1 MILRSNPTRSRI
13 QVYQQGDIFFKQLS
27 QNEYFALVIC
37 ILKFK
42 DFRNEISE
50 MKSPKRLEYF
60 RSDLDAMEEFQQILK
75 QIWKERC
82 DKVIEWEVNN
92 GITNKD
98 KRIKQTKEKLN
109 TNNQVVKTS
118 NIRKRN
124 NYNINNLK
132 IIEEKEY
139 IQNKQKQKKTN
150 LEFFINE
157 IPRLNNL
164 GNDGPDGLLEHGS
177 VGKKKKYNKEK
188 ISPSTEFF
196 EMYVYRSV
204 AVVFFQAPHLKED
217 IRRWLAQNVLFYQ
230 K

>member
-1 MILRSNPTRSRI
+1 MCTLDQNFLKVDSVKLYFILNNGITNKDKRIKQTKEKLNTNNQVVKTSNIRKRNNYNINNLKIIEEKEYI
-13 QVYQQGDIFFKQLS
+13 QNKQKQKKTNLEFF
-27 QNEYFALVIC
+27 V
-37 ILKFK
+37 
-42 DFRNEISE
+42 NEI
-50 MKSPKRLEYF
+50 PRLNNLGN
-60 RSDLDAMEEFQQILK
+60 DGPDAKKIIIDAMEEFQQILK

-150 LEFFINE
+150 LEFFVNE
-157 IPRLNNL
+157 SFLNTNTYKGNNL
-164 GNDGPDGLLEHGS
+164 YKIKIFSDGDMA
-177 VGKKKKYNKEK
+177 
-188 ISPSTEFF
+188 ISS
-196 EMYVYRSV
+196 
-204 AVVFFQAPHLKED
+204 
-217 IRRWLAQNVLFYQ
+217 
-230 K
+230 

>member
-1 MILRSNPTRSRI
+1 VPSIITT
-13 QVYQQGDIFFKQLS
+13 K
-27 QNEYFALVIC
+27 VIKIC
-37 ILKFK
+37 KYKKVKAKKI
-42 DFRNEISE
+42 II
-50 MKSPKRLEYF
+50 
-60 RSDLDAMEEFQQILK
+60 DAMEEFQQILK

-150 LEFFINE
+150 LEFFVNE
-157 IPRLNNL
+157 SFLNTNTYKGNNL
-164 GNDGPDGLLEHGS
+164 YKIKIFSDGDMA
-177 VGKKKKYNKEK
+177 
-188 ISPSTEFF
+188 ISS
-196 EMYVYRSV
+196 
-204 AVVFFQAPHLKED
+204 
-217 IRRWLAQNVLFYQ
+217 
-230 K
+230 

>member
-1 MILRSNPTRSRI
+1 M
-13 QVYQQGDIFFKQLS
+13 D
-27 QNEYFALVIC
+27 
-37 ILKFK
+37 KFK
-42 DFRNEISE
+42 DVQIGESRFGTIHYARWIDGFIFERDIKDQQWKRRVENEVALKKFDNFVGFNDVLNEIYT
-50 MKSPKRLEYF
+50 MVTYGIFTKVKAKKIII
-60 RSDLDAMEEFQQILK
+60 DAMEEFQQILK

-118 NIRKRN
+118 NIQKRN

-150 LEFFINE
+150 LEFFVNE
-157 IPRLNNL
+157 SFLNTN
-164 GNDGPDGLLEHGS
+164 
-177 VGKKKKYNKEK
+177 
-188 ISPSTEFF
+188 T
-196 EMYVYRSV
+196 
-204 AVVFFQAPHLKED
+204 LKET
-217 IRRWLAQNVLFYQ
+217 IYI